1 MGHLAMFGYAPL
13 RSEVGLEKPLHL
25 LHQTLHEIYCSMLF
39 AKAVRDKLPKLP
51 SSPPRFQGHMSHM
64 VWCHPG
70 SPPDQPFFLISSISI
85 CCCACMHPCTD
96 ITKPQLQPRH
106 GAHGAR
112 HGARHP
118 IENPM
123 ALGPKTVCNKVQ
135 LSRNVDKASEA
146 VGNIEGMTFYGI
158 LTWLWPIEQIHTN
171 SSCSCLH
178 DFAGLFWLKKQNWS
192 FKSVLSFLFR
202 SLN

>member
-1 MGHLAMFGYAPL
+1 MFGCAPL

-39 AKAVRDKLPKLP
+39 AKAVRDKLP

-146 VGNIEGMTFYGI
+146 VGNCWKGLHFMESSPGFGQLNKFI
-158 LTWLWPIEQIHTN
+158 QIHHVHVCMILQD
-171 SSCSCLH
+171 CS
-178 DFAGLFWLKKQNWS
+178 D
-192 FKSVLSFLFR
+192 
-202 SLN
+202 